1 MQNLV
6 DYSFLKTKGNKRKGK
21 KKKGLKKLMR
31 KSSCGK
37 GKPKRKA
44 QFSFYFCLICF
55 YFDYSHPS
63 MHFPTKNASQNMG
76 VVRNGIQF

>member
-6 DYSFLKTKGNKRKGK
+6 DYSFLKTKGNKRKG
-21 KKKGLKKLMR
+21 

-76 VVRNGIQF
+76 VVRNGIQFCK